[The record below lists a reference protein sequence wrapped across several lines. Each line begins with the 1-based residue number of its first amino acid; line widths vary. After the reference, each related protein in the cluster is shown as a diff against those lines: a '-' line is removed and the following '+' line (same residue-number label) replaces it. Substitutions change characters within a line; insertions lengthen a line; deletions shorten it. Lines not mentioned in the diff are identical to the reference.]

1 MKIPFFKRPGS
12 KSKKYLV
19 LFLKETEGAGFV
31 IDERAG
37 KYFIVEKEK
46 FTYSNGWD
54 NLVEDVDEMIFRL
67 ENKLKI
73 QLDETM
79 FLIYSHLIDEKTK
92 EIKKIY
98 LGRIKEIVKNL
109 ELKALGY
116 VECFE
121 AVANFLERKEELPLT
136 AILVEL
142 DKSNLGVFIYKGGR
156 VSYSKILPRS
166 GNLSEDLMV
175 SFNELKGK
183 FLLPSRIILYNSKD
197 LDDES
202 TRILSYKWSDD
213 LFIQLPRVEII
224 KEEEVFEGL
233 VRVFEEQ
240 LNKREVNIQPSKDF
254 AQKEVLGFIV
264 GGDVTER
271 TSHLPPP
278 KENPLPP
285 EKKFNPPSQNNFLT
299 KIKGSFGKIRLPMN
313 FFSKRL
319 SILIGVVIIVLAIF
333 LNEYFFHKSKLTIFV
348 PAKAIDKSLEVKGY
362 LGSITEE
369 DGLPISIATF
379 SADFSESKAT
389 TGKREIGEKARGEVT
404 VHNFDD
410 REKTFS
416 KGASLEAN
424 GLSFILDD
432 EVKVASSSL
441 TSDGS
446 AKLPGK
452 SKVKITASVIGPESN
467 LGKSTRF
474 KVEDLSTSLCFAIN
488 DNALAGGTKKE
499 VRTVA
504 KKDIDDLKSIVLDKS
519 KKQNQTAKKLPP
531 GNKFI
536 EDLTE
541 TKLADLKFS
550 KELGEEADSV
560 KLQTSAKT
568 TAYYYSEKKL
578 TEDIVNLLKKN
589 LQSGFKIEKEKL
601 TYKITDVEENDEEI
615 ILSLDVKAKEV
626 RDIVYEDALKKIFGK
641 SENDLKKI
649 LKDSYGVDG
658 YELSIQQPLPIFKDK
673 LPLFEKNI
681 DFKIS
686 SL

>member
-1 MKIPFFKRPGS
+1 MKFPFLKQSGA

-19 LFLKETEGAGFV
+19 LFLKEAEGVGFI
-31 IDERAG
+31 IDEKSG
-37 KYFIVEKEK
+37 KYFIIDKEK
-46 FTYSNGWD
+46 FAFSNGWD
-54 NLVEDVDEMIFRL
+54 NLVEDVDEVIFRL
-67 ENKLKI
+67 ENKLKT

-79 FLIYSHLIDEKTK
+79 FLVYSHLIDEKTK
-92 EIKKIY
+92 EIKKMY
-98 LGRIKEIVKNL
+98 LVKIKEIVKNL

-116 VECFE
+116 IECFE
-121 AVANFLERKEELPLT
+121 AVANFLEKREELPLT

-175 SFNELKGK
+175 SFNELKGQ

-224 KEEEVFEGL
+224 KEEEVFDGL
-233 VRVFEEQ
+233 VSVFEEQ
-240 LNKREVNIQPSKDF
+240 INKREINVQPSHELT
-254 AQKEVLGFIV
+254 QKEVMGFVI
-264 GGDVTER
+264 GGDVT
-271 TSHLPPP
+271 P
-278 KENPLPP
+278 KEDLPPP
-285 EKKFNPPSQNNFLT
+285 EKKFNPPSQNQFLI
-299 KIKGSFGKIRLPMN
+299 KIRDMFGKIRLPMN
-313 FFSKRL
+313 FFHKRL
-319 SILIGVVIIVLAIF
+319 SILLGLVIIVLALF

-348 PAKAIDKSLEVKGY
+348 PAKAIDKSMEIIGY
-362 LGSITEE
+362 LNDSDVDSGI
-369 DGLPISIATF
+369 PISVATF

-389 TGKREIGEKARGEVT
+389 TGKREIGEEAKGEVT
-404 VHNFDD
+404 IHNFDD

-416 KGASLEAN
+416 KGANLKAN

-452 SKVKITASVIGPESN
+452 GKVKITASEIGPESN
-467 LGKSTRF
+467 LTKSTRF
-474 KVEDLSTSLCFAIN
+474 TVEDLSTSLCFAIN
-488 DNALAGGTKKE
+488 ENALTGGTKKE

-504 KKDIDDLKSIVLDKS
+504 KKDMDDLKAIVLDKS
-519 KKQNQTAKKLPP
+519 KKQNQVAKKLPP

-568 TAYYYSEKKL
+568 TTYYYSEKKL
-578 TEDIVNLLKKN
+578 IENIANLLKKN

-601 TYKITDVEENDEEI
+601 TYKITDVEENDEEMV
-615 ILSLDVKAKEV
+615 LSLDVKAKEV
-626 RDIVYEDALKKIFGK
+626 RDIAYKEALSKIFGK

-649 LKDSYGVDG
+649 LKESYGVDG
-658 YELSIQQPLPIFKDK
+658 YELSIQQPLPLFKDK